1 MSKVI
6 VDVSPSLD
14 GYLAG
19 EDVSIERPFGAAGHR
34 LHHWLGFEGTAPVEA
49 DHEAA
54 AAMFANAGAVV
65 LGRRMFE
72 VGIGTWGPDGAFG
85 RPCFVATNRPHDE
98 VHRGPTTFQ
107 FVTDGVPATV
117 DKAQAAAAGK
127 DVIVVG
133 GASVVQQCLAAG
145 LVDEL
150 RLHVVPVLL
159 GAGTPL
165 FAASSPALVELEQ
178 TGSVATAEALHLT
191 YSLSEHPAVG

>member
-19 EDVSIERPFGAAGHR
+19 EEVSVERPFGTAGHR
-34 LHHWLGFEGTAPVEA
+34 LHRWLGFEGATPAEA

-54 AAMFANAGAVV
+54 AAMFVTAGAVV

-72 VGIGTWGPDGAFG
+72 VGIGTWGADGAFG
-85 RPCFVATNRPHDE
+85 RPCFVATHRPHENVD
-98 VHRGPTTFQ
+98 RGPTSFE
-107 FVTDGVPATV
+107 FVTDGVPETV
-117 DKAQAAAAGK
+117 AKARAAAGGK

-145 LVDEL
+145 LVDEM

-165 FAASSPALVELEQ
+165 FADSSAAPVELEQ
-178 TGSVATAEALHLT
+178 TGVVATAEAVHVT
-191 YSLSEHPAVG
+191 YRVTR

>member
-19 EDVSIERPFGAAGHR
+19 VDVSVERPFGAAGHR
-34 LHHWLGFEGTAPVEA
+34 LHHWLGFEGAAPVEA

-85 RPCFVATNRPHDE
+85 RPCFVTTNRPHDD
-98 VHRGPTTFQ
+98 VQRGPTTFQ
-107 FVTDGVPATV
+107 FITDGVPATV
-117 DKAQAAAAGK
+117 SKAQAAAGGK

-165 FAASSPALVELEQ
+165 FTETAASLVELEQ
-178 TGSVATAEALHLT
+178 IGSVATSEALHLS
-191 YSLSEHPAVG
+191 YQVPSGASR